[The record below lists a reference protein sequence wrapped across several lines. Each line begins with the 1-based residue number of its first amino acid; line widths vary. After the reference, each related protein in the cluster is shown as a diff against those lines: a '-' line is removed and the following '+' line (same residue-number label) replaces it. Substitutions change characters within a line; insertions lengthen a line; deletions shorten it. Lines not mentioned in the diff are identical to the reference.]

1 MSKRKEKLLKKQA
14 EREAKIEEKIKNG
27 TVKRVAYEERKKKPA
42 LPNRLSSFLTPEEE
56 MRDRQETVEKAV
68 MVYYRMLSD
77 LLPKLSRI
85 EDPRKPGKVK
95 HKMKVLLVYGIVM
108 SMYQIGSRRK
118 ANQTISR
125 PVFFDN
131 LKAMFPE
138 FETIPH
144 ADTLARLL
152 EKLEVSQIME
162 CMIELLK
169 DLIRSKKFK
178 NFMQKKRFLIAVDG
192 TQKFFRDYQWAPECL
207 ERHVGGESRI
217 LQYYCYVL
225 EAVLVLDNGIVLPV
239 MSEFIENDGNSKEES
254 KQDCERKG
262 FYRMAE
268 KLKKIFRS
276 TKLYIVADGLYACG
290 PVITICRKYGWEYMI
305 VLKEDSIPNV
315 WKEALAL
322 MKINP
327 ENRLKCYWGDREQ
340 IYAWANWIEY
350 EYMVEKV
357 KKKEILNVVIC
368 YETWKEE
375 HSRSS
380 GVVEEKHTRYAW
392 LSSREINHKNVFFRC
407 TKIGRYRWKIENNIL
422 VEKHQ
427 GYEYEH
433 CFSYSWNAMKGF
445 HYLMKIGH
453 FLNVLALN
461 SELLAE
467 KVRELGI
474 RGFIRYLTLA
484 CEGSMLDKNRIKEAR
499 DRKFMW
505 KLKLVA

>member
-1 MSKRKEKLLKKQA
+1 MSKAKEKLLKKQA
-14 EREAKIEEKIKNG
+14 EKEAKIEEQIKSG
-27 TVKRVAYEERKKKPA
+27 KVRRVIFEDRKKKPA
-42 LPNRLSSFLTPEEE
+42 LPNRLSCFETPEEE
-56 MRDRQETVEKAV
+56 MGDRQETVEKSV

-85 EDPRKPGKVK
+85 KDPRKPGMIN
-95 HKMKVLLVYGIVM
+95 HKMKVLLVYGILM

-125 PVFFDN
+125 PVFFEN

-152 EKLEVSQIME
+152 EKIEVSQILE

-178 NFMQKKRFLIAVDG
+178 NYMLKRRYLIAVDG

-207 ERHVGGESRI
+207 ERHVGGEARI
-217 LQYYCYVL
+217 PQYYCYVL

-239 MSEFIENDGNSKEES
+239 ISEFLENGIYGRDES
-254 KQDCERKG
+254 KQDCERKA

-268 KLKKIFRS
+268 KLKEIFHG
-276 TKLYIVADGLYACG
+276 TKLYIAADGLYACG
-290 PVITICRKYGWEYMI
+290 HVVTICKRNGWDYMI
-305 VLKEDSIPNV
+305 VLKEDSLPEV

-327 ENRLKCYWGDREQ
+327 ENRLKCDWGDRGQ
-340 IYAWANWIEY
+340 IYSWANGIEY
-350 EYMVEKV
+350 EYILEKM

-368 YETWKEE
+368 YETWNED
-375 HSRSS
+375 HSMSS
-380 GVVEEKHTRYAW
+380 GVVEEKQTRYAW
-392 LSSREINHKNVFFRC
+392 LSSREINYENVFFRC
-407 TKIGRYRWKIENNIL
+407 TKIGRYRWKIEINIL

-461 SELLAE
+461 SELLAD
-467 KVRELGI
+467 KVKELGI
-474 RGFIRYLTLA
+474 QGFIKYLTLA
-484 CEGSMLDKNRIKEAR
+484 CEGSTLDEKRIKEAR

-505 KLKLVA
+505 KLEIAA

>member
-1 MSKRKEKLLKKQA
+1 MSHKERKIEERKK
-14 EREAKIEEKIKNG
+14 REAEIEEKIKNG
-27 TVKRVAYEERKKKPA
+27 TIKRVAYEDRKKKLA
-42 LPNRLSSFLTPEEE
+42 LSNRISPFLTPEEE
-56 MRDRQETVEKAV
+56 IRDRQETVEKAV

-77 LLPKLSRI
+77 LLPRLSRI
-85 EDPRKPGKVK
+85 KDPRKAGKIK
-95 HKMKVLLVYGIVM
+95 HKMTVLLVYGILM
-108 SMYQIGSRRK
+108 SMYQIGSRRE
-118 ANQTISR
+118 ANQTMSR

-138 FETIPH
+138 LETIPH

-152 EKLEVSQIME
+152 EKLEVSEIQE
-162 CMIELLK
+162 CMIEMLK
-169 DLIRSKKFK
+169 GLIRNKKFK
-178 NFMQKKRFLIAVDG
+178 NYLHKKRYLVAVDG
-192 TQKFFRDYQWAPECL
+192 TQKFFRYYQWAPECI
-207 ERHVGGESRI
+207 ERHAGGEAQIS
-217 LQYYCYVL
+217 QYYCYVL
-225 EAVLVLDNGIVLPV
+225 EAVLVLDNGITLPV
-239 MSEFIENDGNSKEES
+239 MSEFIENSEDNKEES

-290 PVITICRKYGWEYMI
+290 PVITICRKYGWDYML
-305 VLKEDSIPNV
+305 VLKEDSMPAV

-327 ENRLKCYWGDREQ
+327 EDRLKCYWGDREQ
-340 IYAWANWIEY
+340 VYAWANGIEY
-350 EYMVEKV
+350 EYMLEKT

-368 YETWKEE
+368 YETWKED
-375 HSRSS
+375 HLRGS
-380 GVVEEKHTRYAW
+380 GVVEEKQTRYAW

-422 VEKHQ
+422 IEKHQ

-461 SELLAE
+461 SELLAD

-474 RGFIRYLTLA
+474 RGFIKYLTIA
-484 CEGSMLDKNRIKEAR
+484 CEGSVLDKERIKEAR
-499 DRKFMW
+499 ERKFMW
-505 KLKLVA
+505 KLDLAA

>member
-1 MSKRKEKLLKKQA
+1 MSHREKKIQERKA
-14 EREAKIEEKIKNG
+14 REAEIEEKIKKG
-27 TVKRVAYEERKKKPA
+27 TIIRVTYKEKKKKPV
-42 LPNRLSSFLTPEEE
+42 LPNRLSPLVTPEAEIQ
-56 MRDRQETVEKAV
+56 DRQETVEKAV
-68 MVYYRMLSD
+68 MVYYRMLSN

-85 EDPRKPGKVK
+85 QDPRKPGKIK
-95 HKMKVLLVYGIVM
+95 HKMKVLLVYGILM

-118 ANQTISR
+118 ANQTMSR

-138 FETIPH
+138 LETLPH

-152 EKLEVSQIME
+152 EKLEVSQILE
-162 CMIELLK
+162 SMIGLLK

-178 NFMQKKRFLIAVDG
+178 NFMHKKRFLIAVDG
-192 TQKFFRDYQWAPECL
+192 TQKFFRNYQWAPECL
-207 ERHVGGESRI
+207 QRHVGEEQTP
-217 LQYYCYVL
+217 QYYCYVL
-225 EAVLVLDNGIVLPV
+225 EAVLILDNGITLPV
-239 MSEFIENDGNSKEES
+239 MSEFIENNNKEES

-268 KLKKIFRS
+268 RLKKIFRK
-276 TKLYIVADGLYACG
+276 TKLTIIADGLYACG
-290 PVITICRKYGWEYMI
+290 PVITICRKNGWDYMI
-305 VLKEDSIPNV
+305 VLKEDSIPTV

-327 ENRLKCYWGDREQ
+327 EDRLKCYWGDREQ
-340 IYAWANWIEY
+340 VYAWANEIEY
-350 EYMVEKV
+350 EYMAEKV

-368 YETWKEE
+368 YETWKECR
-375 HSRSS
+375 SRSS

-392 LSSREINHKNVFFRC
+392 LSSREINHNNVFFRC

-461 SELLAE
+461 SELLAD
-467 KVRELGI
+467 KVKEFGI
-474 RGFIRYLTLA
+474 RGFIKYLTLA
-484 CEGSMLDKNRIKEAR
+484 CEGSVLDKDRIKEAR
-499 DRKFMW
+499 EKKFMW
-505 KLKLVA
+505 KLELVA

>member
-1 MSKRKEKLLKKQA
+1 MSKAKEKLLKKQA
-14 EREAKIEEKIKNG
+14 EKEAKIEEKIKNG
-27 TVKRVAYEERKKKPA
+27 TIRRVVYEKKKKKAA
-42 LPNRLSSFLTPEEE
+42 LPNRLSPFANAEDE
-56 MRDRQETVEKAV
+56 MEDRQETVEKSV

-85 EDPRKPGKVK
+85 KDPRKPGLVK
-95 HKMKVLLVYGIVM
+95 HKMKVLLVYGILM
-108 SMYQIGSRRK
+108 SMYQIGSRRM
-118 ANQTISR
+118 ANRTISR

-138 FETIPH
+138 FATIPH
-144 ADTLARLL
+144 ADTVARLL
-152 EKLEVSQIME
+152 EKLNANQIME

-178 NFMQKKRFLIAVDG
+178 NFMHKKRYLIAVDG
-192 TQKFFRDYQWAPECL
+192 TQKYFRDYEWAPECL
-207 ERHVGGESRI
+207 ERHVGGEARI
-217 LQYYCYVL
+217 PQYYCYVL
-225 EAVLVLDNGIVLPV
+225 EAVLILENGIVLPV
-239 MSEFIENDGNSKEES
+239 MSEFIENGKYKKDGD
-254 KQDCERKG
+254 KQDCERRG

-268 KLKKIFRS
+268 ELKKIFGE
-276 TKLYIVADGLYACG
+276 TKLSIVADGLYACG
-290 PVITICRKYGWEYMI
+290 PVITMCRKFGWEYMI
-305 VLKEDSIPNV
+305 VLKEDGIPTI

-340 IYAWANWIEY
+340 VYAWANEIEY
-350 EYMVEKV
+350 EYMAGKV
-357 KKKEILNVVIC
+357 KRKENLNVVIC
-368 YETWKEE
+368 YETWKED

-380 GVVEEKHTRYAW
+380 GVVEKKQTRYAW

-427 GYEYEH
+427 GYSYEN

-461 SELLAE
+461 SELLAD

-474 RGFIRYLTLA
+474 RGFIKYLLLA
-484 CEGSMLDKNRIKEAR
+484 CEGYPLDEYRIKEAR
-499 DRKFMW
+499 NRKFMW
-505 KLKLVA
+505 KLKMEA